1 LCFSVLSFILAK
13 SFGLKILFED
23 GGYFFIIF
31 DVRIGRSTKFP
42 EQLGHTF
49 LKISS
54 AQVIQYVHS
63 KEQIIASFD
72 VFGRSL
78 LQCSQL
84 GLIFN
89 IYLFLLFK
97 NSIFMDSNNRPD
109 LK

>member
-1 LCFSVLSFILAK
+1 M
-13 SFGLKILFED
+13 
-23 GGYFFIIF
+23 
-31 DVRIGRSTKFP
+31 
-42 EQLGHTF
+42 
-49 LKISS
+49 
-54 AQVIQYVHS
+54 HS

-89 IYLFLLFK
+89 INFFLLFK
-97 NSIFMDSNNRPD
+97 NTIFMDSKNRPD